1 MGGKRNAETQFYG
14 AVVHG
19 DLKKV
24 RHLVFNEG
32 VSVNYKF
39 VDGSMPLH
47 VAAERGL
54 VEVTTFL
61 LSMKALTDFKNQHGQ
76 TALMLGISFP
86 PVVKVYA
93 SKTKNP
99 RTNQ

>member
-39 VDGSMPLH
+39 VNGSMPLH

-61 LSMKALTDFKNQHGQ
+61 LSMKASMAEQNSISRVGMDFS
-76 TALMLGISFP
+76 LR
-86 PVVKVYA
+86 A
-93 SKTKNP
+93 SSY
-99 RTNQ
+99 